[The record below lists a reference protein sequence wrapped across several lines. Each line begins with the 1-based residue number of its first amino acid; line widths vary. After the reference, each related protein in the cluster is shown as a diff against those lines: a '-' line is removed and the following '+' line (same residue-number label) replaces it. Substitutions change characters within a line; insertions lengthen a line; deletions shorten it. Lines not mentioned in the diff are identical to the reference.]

1 MISSSWDTYQRVL
14 THCVDTRL
22 PTVRACLRSL
32 SNRNKNL
39 LVPMDSAHS
48 ASALSSQRQ
57 LITTLDAT
65 TPPYNL
71 DSLWQ
76 TLHDLA
82 ANGTELVHCL
92 CEWSTTTL
100 RVGAHRIYIATS
112 LLRTAHRSGVAVQ
125 EAVLAF
131 LDAFGTT
138 VAGCKDDVYLLVS
151 ELVRAKVFSVA
162 AYLKWL
168 IAKGALS
175 GFESMHRDNP
185 CRVRLL
191 AEVPAYAATNLVRN
205 LRTTLL
211 GNTGFVPGE
220 EERAIETAK
229 EILAARVIGVF
240 GGGEA
245 DSAVESFTAS
255 ELEFFRGLSRA
266 VMCELGVWV
275 KNNVRMHVV
284 KGQPVGRDN
293 WRDLSVEVGIT
304 AVTTNQFIL
313 LRQLL
318 EQFRDLSVL
327 VEVVKMVSSSDS
339 SSTLSQAADTV
350 SYNIEAF
357 SALGAVNDCLRLLYN
372 RYKKLQMRR
381 PLEKYLLVALSD
393 LAAFPGTNETLRAAL
408 REDLASLE
416 HYPRAAMANSPV
428 SDMMADGEAAD
439 SNEEIDRLLAG
450 GASVDTH
457 NLSRLF
463 ETIVS
468 KVETTFDDT
477 GTRGQLSSSV
487 AYLTKIRQFDA
498 AMFDELM
505 RGWVTRLLQ
514 SSSRPPLLHTLS
526 VLVACSCLGL
536 EVVVAATLAALKPLS
551 KAAGDLAAQTLDL
564 LVCQEPAVLGLS
576 PLEMYSLD
584 RKRKVFEMKSTEP
597 FVRLVCR
604 AVELCATAAN
614 SELAARLRGLV
625 LSGSVLRL
633 LRGLATARPEVLI
646 ADVVEPLSRT
656 GSAVVLQWL
665 RVLIDHLLDDHESG
679 GQEILPSL
687 WFRNVTKADE
697 LKIRQISTLRCRSRS

>member
-14 THCVDTRL
+14 THCVDARL

-39 LVPMDSAHS
+39 LAPMDSAHS
-48 ASALSSQRQ
+48 ASTLSSQRQ
-57 LITTLDAT
+57 LITTLDAIA
-65 TPPYNL
+65 PPYNL

-76 TLHDLA
+76 TLHGLA
-82 ANGTELVHCL
+82 AHGTELVHCL

-112 LLRTAHRSGVAVQ
+112 LLRTAHRTGVAVQ
-125 EAVLAF
+125 EVVLTF
-131 LDAFGTT
+131 LDAFGTS
-138 VAGCKDDVYLLVS
+138 VAGCRDDVYLLVS

-168 IAKGALS
+168 IATGALY
-175 GFESMHRDNP
+175 GFESMHCENP

-191 AEVPAYAATNLVRN
+191 AEVPVYAATNQVRN
-205 LRTTLL
+205 LRRILL
-211 GNTGFVPGE
+211 LNVGFDTGE
-220 EERAIETAK
+220 EERAVETAK
-229 EILAARVIGVF
+229 EILAARVTGVF

-245 DSAVESFTAS
+245 GPAAESFTAG

-266 VMCELGVWV
+266 VMCELGVWI
-275 KNNVRMHVV
+275 KDNVRMHVV

-393 LAAFPGTNETLRAAL
+393 LAAFPGASDTLRTAL
-408 REDLASLE
+408 REDLVSLE

-428 SDMMADGEAAD
+428 SDTMADVFDGAD

-450 GASVDTH
+450 GTSVDTH

-487 AYLTKIRQFDA
+487 GYLTKLRHFNP
-498 AMFDELM
+498 AMFDDLM

-514 SSSRPPLLHTLS
+514 SSSRPPLLYTLS
-526 VLVACSCLGL
+526 VLVACSCLEL

-564 LVCQEPAVLGLS
+564 LVCRGSAVPGLS

-656 GSAVVLQWL
+656 GSVAVLQWL

-679 GQEILPSL
+679 GLEAPPPSIL
-687 WFRNVTKADE
+687 RRE
-697 LKIRQISTLRCRSRS
+697 LMS